1 MSEFL
6 ISEYVR
12 NVICVAKMS
21 HDKSK
26 GICDKIS
33 SLLRQN
39 PKGLRIDKIATKLK
53 IDRSTVYRNLESL
66 ELRGKAHYARGV
78 AYPESGESGKE
89 HSSSV
94 GWFERRKERKEKN
107 EKESHAEAYA
117 ECKFLGEAFPTM
129 KPLQDFAENVRK
141 ARKDLGL
148 EP

>member
-1 MSEFL
+1 MSELF

-12 NVICVAKMS
+12 NAICGAKMS

-78 AYPESGESGKE
+78 AYPSPARMAKSILVLL
-89 HSSSV
+89 V
-94 GWFERRKERKEKN
+94 GLNKEKN
-107 EKESHAEAYA
+107 GK
-117 ECKFLGEAFPTM
+117 KRM
-129 KPLQDFAENVRK
+129 RK
-141 ARKDLGL
+141 KGVQKLMQNASG
-148 EP
+148 